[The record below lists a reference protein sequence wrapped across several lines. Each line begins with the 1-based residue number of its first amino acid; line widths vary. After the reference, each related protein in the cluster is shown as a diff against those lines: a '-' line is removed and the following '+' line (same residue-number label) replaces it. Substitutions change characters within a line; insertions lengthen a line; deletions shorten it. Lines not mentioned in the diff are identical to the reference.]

1 MRVPQ
6 PRCTKPLFF
15 LQIIWILSAFAS
27 GKTGIYKLHFSLGC
41 QAVIPC
47 QHERSGTDSF
57 KWFYRRDGHTQK
69 IQIYLQNKQGVQY
82 YSVSRNSLSVKHNR
96 SLVISYFTEDD
107 QGLYWCEYCYKD
119 NCEQSSVIIVK
130 KEILDEIH
138 KTFYVTAGS
147 SFTYACP
154 GEFANL
160 NWSFEAGNKPAL
172 RISAVRS
179 KTDFLTSNKSIHI
192 VNVKRADA
200 GKYTCWRSGCV
211 GHRQKL
217 LTINL
222 SVITVHQSVDSSVP
236 CAVICDMEFSN
247 IKSINLSSEET
258 VNSTDAPS
266 NASNTASDVL
276 KSPEYLTPVIYG
288 TSAALAC
295 LVLMAFL
302 IFHFRPTLWAVFSD
316 HPSGGINHSVETS
329 VVYSSVVIRRP
340 AKTTYHVTDSDCV
353 YSEINV

>member
-154 GEFANL
+154 
-160 NWSFEAGNKPAL
+160 
-172 RISAVRS
+172 
-179 KTDFLTSNKSIHI
+179 
-192 VNVKRADA
+192 DA

-258 VNSTDAPS
+258 GTRTISVCVDPYGFLNCSTKQIFDVYTAVNSTDAPS